1 MFPLMKILA
10 LIVSL
15 SASTTILSQPV
26 NPKLEQ
32 LRLLED
38 EKNTITVF
46 NDVVNS
52 VVNVS
57 NIKKISR
64 GGNFFVWGDEMEV
77 PQGQG
82 SGFVWDDKGH
92 IVTNFHVIQGGDSF
106 IVSFHEDTKQYKAKL
121 VGAEPKKDIAV
132 LKLEELP
139 KKLTPVKMGDSGK
152 LLVGQK
158 TMALGNPFGLDH
170 TITSGI
176 VSALDRKILGIGDVT
191 INGMIQT
198 DSSINP
204 GNSGGPLLDSSA
216 NVIGMNTMIFSQ
228 SGGNAGV
235 GFAVPADTIKVIV
248 PQLIK
253 HGKVIRPG
261 LGIGILPEQQKRRF
275 GVSAGIV
282 ITFVDEEGAA
292 GKAGLRGITRDAY
305 GRYYIG
311 DVITKIDD
319 QKVETYDDIYHA
331 LEAYKIGDEV
341 TVEYLREGKKK
352 TQKLKLSQI

>member
-1 MFPLMKILA
+1 MFCLKKLLLTMTLILPLQLMA
-10 LIVSL
+10 QP
-15 SASTTILSQPV
+15 STL
-26 NPKLEQ
+26 KLDQ
-32 LRLLED
+32 LRLLDD
-38 EKNTITVF
+38 EKNTIGVF

-57 NIKKISR
+57 NIRKISR

-82 SGFVWDDKGH
+82 SGFIWDKSGH

-106 IVSFHEDTKQYKAKL
+106 IISFHEDTKQYKAKL

-132 LKLEELP
+132 LKLEEIPQGL
-139 KKLTPVKMGDSGK
+139 KPVSMGDSDT

-204 GNSGGPLLDSSA
+204 GNSGGPLLDSA
-216 NVIGMNTMIFSQ
+216 GRVIGMNTMIYSQ

-235 GFAVPADTIKVIV
+235 GFAVPADTIKQIV

-261 LGIGILPEQQKRRF
+261 LGIGILPEPQKRRF
-275 GVSAGIV
+275 GVDSGIV

-305 GRYYIG
+305 GRYFIG
-311 DVITKIDD
+311 DVILKIDD
-319 QKVETYDDIYHA
+319 KKVETYDDIYHA
-331 LEAYKIGDEV
+331 LESYKIGDEV
-341 TVEYLREGKKK
+341 TVEYLRDGKKMK
-352 TQKLKLSQI
+352 QKLKLSQI